1 MQSSQIQTGKTEVQ
15 LYSDT
20 YLAVSEFSLEQA
32 KNKNLIKEIIFFA
45 APTEIVVVV
54 AVVPDLQATILPH
67 PTTITDLLIRLPLQ
81 PTYQGDNFRLGTLN
95 GQSVYFL
102 KMGNSRPL
110 FRSFLDFQ
118 TNITI

>member
-32 KNKNLIKEIIFFA
+32 KNKNLIKEIIYFA

-81 PTYQGDNFRLGTLN
+81 PTYRGDIS
-95 GQSVYFL
+95 GQDLWMVRALIF
-102 KMGNSRPL
+102 
-110 FRSFLDFQ
+110 
-118 TNITI
+118 